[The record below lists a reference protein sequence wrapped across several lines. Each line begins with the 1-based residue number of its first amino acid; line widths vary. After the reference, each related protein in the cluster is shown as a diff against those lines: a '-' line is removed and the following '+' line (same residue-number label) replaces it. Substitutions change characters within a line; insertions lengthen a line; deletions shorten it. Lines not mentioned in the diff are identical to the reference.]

1 MTRESDIAMDRETVR
16 KGSIT
21 KLFGVVLILI
31 GGMDSMLSW
40 RGGFAV
46 GNFYIAL
53 IAAGIAIYAFGAI
66 RSQRRP

>member
-1 MTRESDIAMDRETVR
+1 MGEPDIDRGPVR
-16 KGSIT
+16 KGSIIR
-21 KLFGVVLILI
+21 LFGVVLILI

-53 IAAGIAIYAFGAI
+53 IAAGVVVYALGAI
-66 RSQRRP
+66 RGQRRI